1 MPRVAA
7 RFLTVRTWESS
18 ISPAPYKHDREGSR
32 TNHTS
37 PREILKNILFWISH
51 GSGFGSLYRFCKWFI
66 RDVQQSQNYSNSP
79 QLASHKENA
88 ILRCNFK
95 IHTGN

>member
-51 GSGFGSLYRFCKWFI
+51 GSGFGSLPSVLQVVFSRCSTIAKLQ
-66 RDVQQSQNYSNSP
+66 QQSA
-79 QLASHKENA
+79 AS
-88 ILRCNFK
+88 
-95 IHTGN
+95 

>member
-18 ISPAPYKHDREGSR
+18 ISPAPYKHDREGSW
-32 TNHTS
+32 TNHKS

-51 GSGFGSLYRFCKWFI
+51 GSGFGVHAIGF
-66 RDVQQSQNYSNSP
+66 
-79 QLASHKENA
+79 ASGFFAMFNN
-88 ILRCNFK
+88 RK
-95 IHTGN
+95 ITATVHS

>member
-18 ISPAPYKHDREGSR
+18 ISPAPYKHDREGSW
-32 TNHTS
+32 TNHKS

-51 GSGFGSLYRFCKWFI
+51 GSGLGFMPSVLQVVSSRCSTIAKLQ
-66 RDVQQSQNYSNSP
+66 QQST
-79 QLASHKENA
+79 AS
-88 ILRCNFK
+88 
-95 IHTGN
+95 